1 MHPTALAAL
10 RQLERNDLSALLGYI
25 EGAKTGLRRDHEGL
39 QPFTRLPIGEEIELL
54 RDVIGPRA
62 TRPADAADHLNRHRE
77 DAA

>member
-10 RQLERNDLSALLGYI
+10 RQLERNDLSTLLGYI
-25 EGAKTGLRRDHEGL
+25 EGAKTSLRRDHEGVL
-39 QPFTRLPIGEEIELL
+39 RFTGIGEEIELL
-54 RDVIGPRA
+54 RDGLRA